1 LPLSS
6 ASLDRLTDIFLHAS
20 QRFGPGQQAQYT
32 SLDCGTGGLHPVPP
46 SRRKWATPPYLRET
60 SAFNYVSVPVRR
72 PPPMH
77 CPGLSHARRA
87 SSPDPFYWEEGR
99 TPLNLG
105 ASKVAGLP
113 RVARVAVVHQGT
125 LCWRNLFVGQV
136 KEEMVLL

>member
-1 LPLSS
+1 LNSTQEHQSMAKSLKFQWRCRSAPITPRSRNRLPLSS

-77 CPGLSHARRA
+77 RSSLSHARRA
-87 SSPDPFYWEEGR
+87 SSLDPFPTGKR
-99 TPLNLG
+99 AAHRSIL
-105 ASKVAGLP
+105 V
-113 RVARVAVVHQGT
+113 RAR
-125 LCWRNLFVGQV
+125 
-136 KEEMVLL
+136 